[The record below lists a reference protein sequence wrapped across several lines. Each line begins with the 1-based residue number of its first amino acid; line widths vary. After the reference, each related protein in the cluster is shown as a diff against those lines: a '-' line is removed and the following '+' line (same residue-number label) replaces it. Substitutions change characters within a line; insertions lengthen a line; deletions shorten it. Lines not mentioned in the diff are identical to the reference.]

1 MHSYQGI
8 GRIPRDLG
16 GPSDP
21 TRRLLLDRLP
31 SLLRGYGR
39 SLRHPSAVLVVVDLD
54 DRECLSFKQE
64 LSGVLRA
71 CSPQPKAKFRIAIE
85 EVEAWLLGDCYAVKA
100 AYPNA
105 RDAIL
110 NRYVQDSI
118 CGTWEVLADAV
129 YRGGS
134 GHLRRVGY
142 PESGRAKSEW
152 AEHITPHMD
161 VDRNRSRSFQVFRDT
176 VRDLAGI
183 G

>member
-1 MHSYQGI
+1 M
-8 GRIPRDLG
+8 
-16 GPSDP
+16 
-21 TRRLLLDRLP
+21 
-31 SLLRGYGR
+31 
-39 SLRHPSAVLVVVDLD
+39 VVDLD
-54 DRECLSFKQE
+54 NRNCLSFKQE
-64 LSGVLRA
+64 LLDVLHS
-71 CSPQPKAKFRIAIE
+71 CQPQPNAKFRIAIE
-85 EVEAWLLGDCYAVKA
+85 EMEAWLLGDRDAVKA